1 MTFEEATMELSER
14 VIEIFKAIAQIPRQ
28 SKHEDKISAW
38 LVERA
43 KSSGF
48 DVERD
53 EANNVVIRVPA
64 TKGYEN
70 APIIALQGHMDMVCE
85 KTPESTHNFDTDPI
99 EVIIEGDWMHANHT
113 TLGADDGLGVAL
125 ALAVAED
132 PNVEHPRLELVLTSD
147 EEKGMTGATALHP
160 ESIHA
165 RILLNLD
172 SEDEGIFTV
181 GCAGGRETTAS
192 LDLTRAPLVAGS
204 RKVDIHVAGLL
215 GGHSG
220 CEIHLGRASAIKLIN
235 RIIARVIDAIPDA
248 RLVALSGGSEH
259 NAIPRDAAVSLA
271 VPARDSAKVVDIAK
285 EMGAVF
291 AREYV
296 STDPG
301 VVVTT
306 DVSDIAGDA
315 FDNASLRKISDFI
328 YCYPHGV
335 SSMDHNVEGLVETS
349 DNFAR
354 IRIEG
359 NQLKTLSSQRSSVAS
374 KLDAI
379 TQRIEACIRLAG
391 GAPHSGEGYPSWQ
404 PDMDADIVHRCVDVY
419 EKRFGHKP
427 VVNVIH
433 AGLECGLIGAKIP
446 GMQMISFGPTVVS
459 PHSPKERAQ
468 ISTIAKVADFITDLF
483 KTYK

>member
-1 MTFEEATMELSER
+1 MELSDR
-14 VIEIFKAIAQIPRQ
+14 VIEIFKAIAQVPRQ
-28 SKHEDKISAW
+28 SKHEAKISAW
-38 LVERA
+38 LADRA

-48 DVERD
+48 EVERD
-53 EANNVVIRVPA
+53 DANNVIIRVPA

-85 KTPESTHNFDTDPI
+85 KTPTSTHNFDTDPI
-99 EVIIEGDWMHANHT
+99 EVIIEGDWMHANQT

-125 ALAVAED
+125 ALAMAED
-132 PNVEHPRLELVLTSD
+132 PNVEHPRLEIIITSD
-147 EEKGMTGATALHP
+147 EETGMTGAIALKP
-160 ESIHA
+160 ESVQA

-181 GCAGGRETTAS
+181 GCAGGRETTS
-192 LDLTRAPLVAGS
+192 TLDLSRAPLVAGS
-204 RKVDIHVAGLL
+204 RKVDIHVTGLL

-235 RIIARVIDAIPDA
+235 RIIARVLDTVSDA
-248 RLVALSGGSEH
+248 RLVTISGGSEH
-259 NAIPRDAAVSLA
+259 NAIPRDAVVSLA
-271 VPARDSAKVVDIAK
+271 VAARDSAKVVEIAK
-285 EMGAVF
+285 EMGAIF
-291 AREYV
+291 ASEYA

-315 FDNASLRKISDFI
+315 FDNASLRRISDLI

-335 SSMDHNVEGLVETS
+335 SSMNHDVEGLVETS
-349 DNFAR
+349 NNFAR

-359 NQLKTLSSQRSSVAS
+359 NQLKTLSSQRSNVAS

-379 TQRIEACIRLAG
+379 TQRVEACIRLAG
-391 GAPHSGEGYPSWQ
+391 GVPNSGEGYPSWQ
-404 PDMDADIVHRCVDVY
+404 PDMNADIVHRCVNVY
-419 EKRFGHKP
+419 EKRFGKKP
-427 VVNVIH
+427 IVNVIH

-446 GMQMISFGPTVVS
+446 GIQMISFGPTVVS

-468 ISTIAKVADFITDLF
+468 VSTIPMVADFIVDLF
-483 KTYK
+483 KTYR

>member
-1 MTFEEATMELSER
+1 MELSDR
-14 VIEIFKAIAQIPRQ
+14 VIEIFKAMAQVPRQ
-28 SKHEDKISAW
+28 SKHEAKISAW
-38 LVERA
+38 LADRA

-48 DVERD
+48 EVERD
-53 EANNVVIRVPA
+53 DANNVIIRVPA

-85 KTPESTHNFDTDPI
+85 KTPTSTHNFDTDPI
-99 EVIIEGDWMHANHT
+99 EVIIEGDWMHANQT

-125 ALAVAED
+125 ALAMAED
-132 PNVEHPRLELVLTSD
+132 PNVEHPRLEIIITSD
-147 EEKGMTGATALHP
+147 EETGMTGAIALKP
-160 ESIHA
+160 ESVQA

-181 GCAGGRETTAS
+181 GCAGGRETTS
-192 LDLTRAPLVAGS
+192 TLDLSRAPLVAGS
-204 RKVDIHVAGLL
+204 RKVEIHVTGLL

-235 RIIARVIDAIPDA
+235 RIIARVLDTVSDA
-248 RLVALSGGSEH
+248 RLVTISGGSEH
-259 NAIPRDAAVSLA
+259 NAIPRDAVVSLA
-271 VPARDSAKVVDIAK
+271 VAARDSAKVVEIAK
-285 EMGAVF
+285 EMGAIF
-291 AREYV
+291 ASEYA

-315 FDNASLRKISDFI
+315 FDNASLRRISDLI

-335 SSMDHNVEGLVETS
+335 SSMNHDVEGLVETS
-349 DNFAR
+349 NNFAR

-359 NQLKTLSSQRSSVAS
+359 NQLKTLSSQRSNVAS

-379 TQRIEACIRLAG
+379 TQRVEACIRLAG
-391 GAPHSGEGYPSWQ
+391 GVPNSGEGYPSWQ
-404 PDMDADIVHRCVDVY
+404 PDMNADIVHRCVDVY
-419 EKRFGHKP
+419 EKRFGKKP
-427 VVNVIH
+427 IVNVIH

-446 GMQMISFGPTVVS
+446 GIQMISFGPTVVS
-459 PHSPKERAQ
+459 PHSPKERAPV
-468 ISTIAKVADFITDLF
+468 STISMVADFIVDLF
-483 KTYK
+483 KTYR

>member
-1 MTFEEATMELSER
+1 MELSDR
-14 VIEIFKAIAQIPRQ
+14 VIEIFKAIAQVPRQ
-28 SKHEDKISAW
+28 SKHEAKISAW
-38 LVERA
+38 LADRA

-48 DVERD
+48 EVERD
-53 EANNVVIRVPA
+53 DANNVIIRVPA

-85 KTPESTHNFDTDPI
+85 KTPTSTHNFDTDPI
-99 EVIIEGDWMHANHT
+99 EVIIEGDWMHANQT

-125 ALAVAED
+125 ALAMAED
-132 PNVEHPRLELVLTSD
+132 PNVEHPRLEIIITSD
-147 EEKGMTGATALHP
+147 EETGMTGAIALKP
-160 ESIHA
+160 ESVQA

-181 GCAGGRETTAS
+181 GCAGGRETTS
-192 LDLTRAPLVAGS
+192 TLDLSRAPLVAGS
-204 RKVDIHVAGLL
+204 RKVNIHVTGLL

-235 RIIARVIDAIPDA
+235 RIIARVLDTVSDA
-248 RLVALSGGSEH
+248 RLVTISGGSEH
-259 NAIPRDAAVSLA
+259 NAIPRDAVVSLA
-271 VPARDSAKVVDIAK
+271 VAARDSAKVVEIAK
-285 EMGAVF
+285 EMGAIF
-291 AREYV
+291 ANEYA
-296 STDPG
+296 STDPS

-315 FDNASLRKISDFI
+315 FDNASLRRISDLI

-335 SSMDHNVEGLVETS
+335 SSMNHDVEGLVETS
-349 DNFAR
+349 NNFAR

-359 NQLKTLSSQRSSVAS
+359 NQLKTLSSQRSNVAS

-379 TQRIEACIRLAG
+379 TQRVEACIRLAG
-391 GAPHSGEGYPSWQ
+391 GVPNSGEGYPSWQ
-404 PDMDADIVHRCVDVY
+404 PDMNADIVHRCVDVY
-419 EKRFGHKP
+419 EKRFGKKP
-427 VVNVIH
+427 IVNVIH

-446 GMQMISFGPTVVS
+446 GIQMISFGPTVVS

-468 ISTIAKVADFITDLF
+468 VSTISMVADFIVDLF
-483 KTYK
+483 KTYR